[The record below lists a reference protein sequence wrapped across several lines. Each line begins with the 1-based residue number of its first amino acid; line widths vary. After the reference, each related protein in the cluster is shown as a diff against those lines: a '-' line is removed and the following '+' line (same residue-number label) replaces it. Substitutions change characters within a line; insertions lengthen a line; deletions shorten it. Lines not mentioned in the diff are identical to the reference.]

1 MRLRSFEFVKPK
13 TRDPKRKARNLIAM
27 HSWWVRRVWERKGL
41 FGPVLWI
48 FALPLSLLY
57 GVGVCVRNL
66 LYTWCIPAR
75 KLPCA
80 VVSVGNLTVGGT
92 GKTPTTL
99 WLARELGRR
108 GYKVAIL
115 SRGYKGIGKGPML
128 LEPPDSKPV
137 SFKQAEELPDAG
149 DEPIMM
155 ARLFGQRVV
164 VGKKRYQAAS
174 LLLRGADVDVFI
186 LDDGFQHR
194 SLRRDL
200 DLLLLGETWKG
211 WLLPAGPFREPKSSL
226 HRANLFLITSEQ
238 GKWKS
243 LLAGLPGESIFSGSL
258 RPHCLLTLDGGQ
270 WKEQPLALLDKSK
283 ILTVSAIAN
292 PLPFYRMIHDWG
304 GEIGDVVEFPDHHSY
319 SSKDWQRINRVGRNM
334 DLIVTTEKDLLKL
347 LRFPFARGKLVA
359 LRVAMVVEN
368 GDLLIDA
375 VEKAIRDKNEA
386 TSTPDG

>member
-1 MRLRSFEFVKPK
+1 
-13 TRDPKRKARNLIAM
+13 M
-27 HSWWVRRVWERKGL
+27 HSRWVRRVWERKGL
-41 FGPVLWI
+41 FGTVLWI

-57 GVGVCVRNL
+57 GIGACVRNL

-75 KLPCA
+75 NLPCA

-99 WLARELGRR
+99 WLARELGQR

-115 SRGYKGIGKGPML
+115 SRGYKRSGKGPIV
-128 LEPPDSKPV
+128 LEPPEGKPV
-137 SFKQAEELPDAG
+137 SFKQAQELPDAG

-164 VGKKRYQAAS
+164 VGKRRYQAAS
-174 LLLRGADVDVFI
+174 LLLRSADVDVFI

-194 SLRRDL
+194 RLKRDL
-200 DLLLLGETWKG
+200 DLLLLGANWKG

-226 HRANLFLITSEQ
+226 RRANLFLVTGEQ
-238 GKWKS
+238 EKWKS
-243 LLAGLPGESIFSGSL
+243 LLAGRPRETIFSGSL
-258 RPHCLLTLDGGQ
+258 QPQCLLTLDGDQ
-270 WKEQPLALLDKSK
+270 WKEQPLAVLDKSK

-292 PLPFYRMIHDWG
+292 PLPLYRMIHDWG
-304 GEIGDVVEFPDHHSY
+304 GEIGDVIELPDHHSY

-334 DLIVTTEKDLLKL
+334 DLIITTEKDLLKL
-347 LRFPFARGKLVA
+347 LRFPFARGKLLA

-368 GDLLIDA
+368 GNLLIDA
-375 VEKAIRDKNEA
+375 VAKVVQGKRKGA
-386 TSTPDG
+386 